1 MKAKN
6 LLYVEV
12 ANSIK
17 NDILN
22 ETYPIGT
29 QIPTENELE
38 EKFKVSKITVRKAI
52 EILANEGYLEKK
64 SGKGTTVLSN
74 RLFNKLSK
82 AESFSRMVEKD
93 GYKLTKEILAIEKVR
108 FTHDE
113 KELKRL
119 FGKQAFKLSRLYRL
133 NGAPYIYFEH
143 YLPVLGDKQVLTQ
156 MEKVSL
162 YKWLAGYGKTVDRF
176 KDSFEVTEVEE
187 PIKKLLETEHNHL
200 LKRIRRSYS
209 QMNEIIEISYA
220 IYDTSKYPYM
230 IEYEV

>member
-1 MKAKN
+1 MKAKS
-6 LLYVEV
+6 LLYIEV

-17 NDILN
+17 KDILD
-22 ETYPIGT
+22 EVYPIGT

-93 GYKLTKEILAIEKVR
+93 GHRLTKEILAIEQVS
-108 FTHDE
+108 FTDDE

-119 FGKQAFKLSRLYRL
+119 FGNQAFKLIRLYRL
-133 NGAPYIYFEH
+133 NGEPYIYFEH
-143 YLPVLGDKQVLTQ
+143 YLPVLGDKQVLAQ

-162 YKWLAGYGKTVDRF
+162 YKWLAGYGKNVERF
-176 KDSFEVTEVEE
+176 KDSFEVTEIEE
-187 PIKKLLETEHNHL
+187 PLKKLLETEHNHL
-200 LKRIRRSYS
+200 LKRIRRSYG

-220 IYDTSKYPYM
+220 IYDTSKYPYL